1 VGAVFIQSTYLFVI
15 LTTERRKDLKTT
27 AKRATERRIIPARK
41 KNTAERLGKSIIYIY
56 LATYLVSF
64 TAQKKKHEYY
74 TDDFRDEKDSFIH
87 RHFNVLPIICKL
99 TGVG

>member
-1 VGAVFIQSTYLFVI
+1 MNLRLSLKFSVYI
-15 LTTERRKDLKTT
+15 LIKVHS
-27 AKRATERRIIPARK
+27 ATLENESARK